1 MATPEPLT
9 TTPITE
15 PVDVLGHP
23 VAVDAPQARPASSW
37 QRARIAV
44 DAAMLAAAA
53 FVAQLGAQQAGVP
66 ETPLVW
72 LLLFGGLVIAISF
85 GRGAYEWRVRLQAID
100 DCWAVVTTTA
110 LAAMIILSARV
121 LFGQQAAVADEIL
134 RLWAFS
140 AIYVAGGRVALDWSQ
155 VKARRSG
162 ELVKPTLIVGAG
174 KVGALTAKRLLDHP
188 EFGLKPVGF
197 LDKDP
202 VEDGERRLPILGAS
216 WDLEDVVREH
226 DVQHVIVTFS
236 RAPSDVLLRL
246 VRRCEELG
254 VQVSLVPR
262 LYEQMSHR
270 LSVEHVGGLPLL
282 SVRHVSPKSW
292 QFAVKYALDR
302 LVALALLPLALPALL
317 VSAFA
322 VYLSVGRPIFFR
334 QPRVGRDGRVFDM
347 LKFRTMRDPDDGP
360 LDLMEALRPL
370 ASDLAPG
377 GVEGSDRRTRVG
389 SILRATS
396 LDELPQLL
404 NVLKGDMSLVGPRPE
419 RPEFVRLFEEQVH
432 GYGDRHR
439 VKAGITGW
447 SQVHGLRGK
456 TSISDRAEWDN
467 YYIANWS
474 LWLDV
479 KILLMTFFAVLGSF
493 RTVE

>member
-9 TTPITE
+9 TTRVVE
-15 PVDVLGHP
+15 PVDVLG
-23 VAVDAPQARPASSW
+23 RPAAGVGVES
-37 QRARIAV
+37 QRPATAWRGARIAV
-44 DAAMLAAAA
+44 DTGMLVAGA
-53 FVAQLGAQQAGVP
+53 FVAQLGAAQASVP
-66 ETPLVW
+66 STPVVW
-72 LLLFGGLVIAISF
+72 LILFGALVVGISYF
-85 GRGAYEWRVRLQAID
+85 RGAYEWRIRLQAID
-100 DCWAVVTTTA
+100 DCWGVVTTTA
-110 LAAMIILSARV
+110 LAAMTVLSARV
-121 LFGQQAAVADEIL
+121 MFGQEAAVADELL

-174 KVGALTAKRLLDHP
+174 KVGNLTARRLLDHP
-188 EFGLKPVGF
+188 EFGLEPIGF

-202 VEDGERRLPILGAS
+202 VEDGDRRLPVLGAS
-216 WDLEDVVREH
+216 WDLEDVVAERG
-226 DVQHVIVTFS
+226 VQHVIVTFS
-236 RAPSDVLLRL
+236 RAPSEVMLRL

-262 LYEQMSHR
+262 LYEQMSQR
-270 LSVEHVGGLPLL
+270 MTVEHVGGLPLL

-292 QFAVKYALDR
+292 QFAVKHALDR
-302 LVALALLPLALPALL
+302 LVALALLPFALPALAL
-317 VSAFA
+317 SALA
-322 VYLSVGRPIFFR
+322 VLLSVGRPIFFR

-347 LKFRTMRDPDDGP
+347 LKFRTMREADESA
-360 LDLMEALRPL
+360 DLIVALRPL
-370 ASDLAPG
+370 GRDLAPG
-377 GVEGSDRRTRVG
+377 GVEGIDRRTRVG
-389 SILRATS
+389 SVLRATS

-447 SQVHGLRGK
+447 AQVHGLRGK

-474 LWLDV
+474 LWLDF
-479 KILLMTFFAVLGSF
+479 KILLMTAFAVFSSF